1 MTKNIIRMCLCLLL
15 LGISLNMKSQCS
27 QEMSSLTTGKYLLMP
42 IKGLVV
48 GESGKDCVWDFSDL
62 KYSKSTQT
70 LLCKVDSAGQ
80 IEISDDKQ
88 ISYYAINGD
97 TVWQMGKESP
107 LEILEY
113 TSPIC
118 CLKVPIEFCDSIS
131 HEFEG
136 NGVYCGDHYLKE
148 KGSYKVVVDGIGDIV
163 FSDADTLRNLFR
175 VYKQKAYA
183 VAMDLDSPVIDSM
196 HLKQVI
202 EERYEWYV
210 KDVPLPLYSTITT
223 TKYVNLMPISTSYRS
238 YCCMPKGFSNMQE
251 YIQSKDSLDSL
262 ENVNVKDIIHY
273 DIEKTISKLIVNFNL
288 DSDAYVSMLLAN
300 NMGMIYDS
308 KRSHLAKGTGYKFAF
323 DINGL
328 KSGVYVVYINVDGV
342 VYSEKIKV

>member
-1 MTKNIIRMCLCLLL
+1 M
-15 LGISLNMKSQCS
+15 
-27 QEMSSLTTGKYLLMP
+27 
-42 IKGLVV
+42 
-48 GESGKDCVWDFSDL
+48 
-62 KYSKSTQT
+62 
-70 LLCKVDSAGQ
+70 
-80 IEISDDKQ
+80 
-88 ISYYAINGD
+88 
-97 TVWQMGKESP
+97 
-107 LEILEY
+107 
-113 TSPIC
+113 
-118 CLKVPIEFCDSIS
+118 
-131 HEFEG
+131 
-136 NGVYCGDHYLKE
+136 
-148 KGSYKVVVDGIGDIV
+148 VVDGIGDIV

-183 VAMDLDSPVIDSM
+183 VAMDLDSPVIDSV